1 MPLRRDAKVEL
12 LKKVP
17 LFAGCSKSEL
27 RELAKTADELDI
39 REGTVLT
46 REGRTGKEF
55 FVLVDGT
62 AQVTKGDKKV
72 AELKAGDW
80 FGEIALLTDSPRT
93 ATVTATSPV
102 DVLVITDRRFRTVVE
117 TMPSI
122 ALKVLSCVGERLA
135 RDAHSEIRASLQAGR
150 RAMRTP
156 MPASTITTAP
166 TAMTTSPTENT
177 FASGIHSSAAQR
189 STSHDKFGSLIAV
202 ELA

>member
-1 MPLRRDAKVEL
+1 MILAVPLRSDAKIKL
-12 LKKVP
+12 LKTVP

-46 REGRTGKEF
+46 REGRTAKEF

-62 AQVTKGDKKV
+62 AQVTKKGNEI

-80 FGEIALLTDSPRT
+80 FGEIALITDSPRT

-135 RDAHSEIRASLQAGR
+135 RDAHS
-150 RAMRTP
+150 
-156 MPASTITTAP
+156 
-166 TAMTTSPTENT
+166 
-177 FASGIHSSAAQR
+177 
-189 STSHDKFGSLIAV
+189 
-202 ELA
+202 